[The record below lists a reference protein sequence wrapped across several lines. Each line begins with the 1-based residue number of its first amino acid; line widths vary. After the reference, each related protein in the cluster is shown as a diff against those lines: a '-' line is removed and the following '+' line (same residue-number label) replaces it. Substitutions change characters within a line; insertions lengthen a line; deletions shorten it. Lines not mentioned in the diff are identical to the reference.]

1 MLWYKVWLDTR
12 WRFLIGLA
20 FGSLAACGV
29 VLFFDDA
36 RQLLQASPM
45 NLPSGNPLEEALR
58 EQLEALQ
65 TFRGY
70 VWFQWFDQNFALLGS
85 VFAALLGSGAPLS
98 TSGRGLLFSLAL
110 PVSRA
115 RWMRTRLSLG
125 LAELFALCLLPALVI
140 VLIAPLVGERFPL
153 VDAVVYAMCAFVAAS
168 VLFGVAS
175 LLSTVFNDVWRPL
188 LLTLLV
194 GLAVGLAGIGFF
206 DVMSAVDY
214 FTGESFPWLGL
225 VACVALTTGLLY
237 AAAANVERR
246 DF

>member
-1 MLWYKVWLDTR
+1 MVWYKAWLDTR
-12 WRFLIGLA
+12 WRFLISLA
-20 FGSLAACGV
+20 FACLAVCGV
-29 VLFFDDA
+29 VMFFDDA
-36 RQLLQASPM
+36 RQLLDTRTM
-45 NLPSGNPLEEALR
+45 NFSSESPLEEALR

-85 VFAALLGSGAPLS
+85 LFAALLGSGAPLS
-98 TSGRGLLFSLAL
+98 TSGHGLMFSLAL

-125 LAELFALCLLPALVI
+125 LAELFALCLLPALAI
-140 VLIAPLVGERFPL
+140 VLAAPLVGERFPL
-153 VDAVVYAMCAFVAAS
+153 VDAVVYATCAFVAAS

-188 LLTLLV
+188 LLTLLL
-194 GLAVGLAGIGFF
+194 GLAVGLAGVGFF
-206 DVMSAVDY
+206 DVMSAYGY

-225 VACVALTTGLLY
+225 VACAVLTAALLY
-237 AAAANVERR
+237 AAAATFERR

>member
-1 MLWYKVWLDTR
+1 VLWYKTWLDTR
-12 WRFLIGLA
+12 WRFLLGLA
-20 FGSLAACGV
+20 FASLAACGV
-29 VLFFDDA
+29 VAFFDEA
-36 RQLLQASPM
+36 RQLLQTRTMDLS
-45 NLPSGNPLEEALR
+45 SDNPLEQALR
-58 EQLEALQ
+58 EQLEAVQ

-70 VWFQWFDQNFALLGS
+70 VWFQWFDQNFSFLAS

-115 RWMRTRLSLG
+115 RWMTTRLSLG

-140 VLIAPLVGERFPL
+140 VLVAPLFGERFPL
-153 VDAVVYAMCAFVAAS
+153 VDAIVYSICAFVASS

-175 LLSTVFNDVWRPL
+175 LLSTAFNDAWRPL
-188 LLTLLV
+188 LFTLLL
-194 GLAVGLAGIGFF
+194 GLAVGLARLGFF
-206 DVMSAVDY
+206 DVMSAAGY

-225 VACVALTTGLLY
+225 GVCVALTAGLLY
-237 AAAANVERR
+237 TAVVNVERR